1 MLAMS
6 SQKMADWTSQS
17 QTISERQHSDIL
29 FWVSIKALGM
39 IGNRNKQ
46 VVIIKVKNQIKFV
59 VGLQPSGL
67 GLKLGC

>member
-39 IGNRNKQ
+39 IGNRYKTINSA
-46 VVIIKVKNQIKFV
+46 IIFDI
-59 VGLQPSGL
+59 L
-67 GLKLGC
+67 GSI